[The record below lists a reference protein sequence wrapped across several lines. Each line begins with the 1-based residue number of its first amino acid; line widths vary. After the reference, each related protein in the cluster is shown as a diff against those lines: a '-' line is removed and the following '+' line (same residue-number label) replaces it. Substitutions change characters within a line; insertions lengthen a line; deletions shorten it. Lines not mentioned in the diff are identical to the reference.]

1 MYTEGNKGNEGVGQ
15 DSVLV
20 LLAWLRCA
28 GGHDDGAVRKRR
40 IYLGLIVGVVLAGM
54 LVLLFNREREP
65 EYEGKKLSY
74 WVDQVSWATHVDE
87 PERYRRASE
96 AISALGT
103 NAIPHLLK
111 WIRYEPPVWKSKSL
125 VVMNKV
131 FRLDLS
137 DSRAARATS
146 TMEAIGAL
154 AFHAK
159 EAIPPLAVMAN
170 DTHAPATAS
179 RAIIALYRLGTAHVS
194 ANIALMTNHSEEI
207 RVQGVMNLWGCGGG
221 NNMDSAIPV
230 LVRCL
235 QDTNEDVVML
245 AGAALTQAATR
256 DLVVTALIPSLQDRR
271 PIVRIRAARILG
283 SLNRKARSAV
293 ADLLRLLKDS
303 DPEVRLVA
311 TNELRNIDPEA
322 LRKIQRD
329 E

>member
-1 MYTEGNKGNEGVGQ
+1 VDHISWAEEWN
-15 DSVLV
+15 
-20 LLAWLRCA
+20 
-28 GGHDDGAVRKRR
+28 
-40 IYLGLIVGVVLAGM
+40 
-54 LVLLFNREREP
+54 EP
-65 EYEGKKLSY
+65 ESRG
-74 WVDQVSWATHVDE
+74 
-87 PERYRRASE
+87 RALE
-96 AISALGT
+96 AISVIGT

-111 WIRYEPPVWKSKSL
+111 WICYEPPVWKSKSL

-131 FRLDLS
+131 FRRNLR
-137 DSRAARATS
+137 DSRAARAWGAG
-146 TMEAIGAL
+146 EAI
-154 AFHAK
+154 AFLGINAE

-207 RVQGVMNLWGCGGG
+207 RMQGVMNAWGHADGTNIEC
-221 NNMDSAIPV
+221 AIPE

-235 QDTNEDVVML
+235 QDTNTGVLMF
-245 AGAALTQAATR
+245 AGGLLTHAGSKR
-256 DLVVTALIPSLQDRR
+256 ESIVPALIPSLQDRR

-283 SLNRKARSAV
+283 SLATKARSAV

-311 TNELRNIDPEA
+311 TNELRKIDPEA
-322 LRKIQRD
+322 LQKVERG